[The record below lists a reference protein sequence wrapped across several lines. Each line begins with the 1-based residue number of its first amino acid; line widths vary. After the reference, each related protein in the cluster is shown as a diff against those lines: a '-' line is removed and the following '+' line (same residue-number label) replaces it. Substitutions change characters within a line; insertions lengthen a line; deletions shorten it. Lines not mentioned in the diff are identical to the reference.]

1 MRGLIVVLVLALLQ
15 GRTSASGAPAAP
27 GPAPRALTIAV
38 SGPPTAVEYLPLH
51 LAVAAGD
58 VRDHGLTVMLR
69 VTPGAVQA
77 AEALARGEAD
87 LAATTLEAILRF
99 ALRPGAPPPQLVFA
113 LTAAPPVALLG
124 RPGASAPSLGAL
136 AGRRVGVRAPGAPE
150 LAWLGALLA
159 GAGLRPTDVDV
170 MSLGPRGVAGA
181 LVDGAVDAAL
191 VEEPD
196 ARRLLAA
203 GAPLVADLRGPE
215 AAARALGRPTVNAG
229 LFARAVGGP
238 ADATLAALGRALLAA
253 EARLAAAPAEALARA
268 LPSAVVGLPEA
279 FALRVDA
286 ARALFVPGGRATPR
300 EVAATLA
307 LVAARRALGPAA
319 RGLRPEALV
328 RVVPL
333 TPPAPAPR
341 P

>member
-15 GRTSASGAPAAP
+15 GRASASGAPAAP

-58 VRDHGLTVMLR
+58 VRDDGLTVTLR

-99 ALRPGAPPPQLVFA
+99 ALRPDAPPPQLVFA
-113 LTAAPPVALLG
+113 LTAAPPVALLA
-124 RPGASAPSLGAL
+124 RPGAPAPALGAL

-170 MSLGPRGVAGA
+170 VSLGPRVAAA

-196 ARRLLAA
+196 ARRLFAA

-215 AAARALGRPTVNAG
+215 AAAHALGRPTVNAG

-307 LVAARRALGPAA
+307 LVAAGRALGPAA
-319 RGLRPEALV
+319 RGLRPETLV

-333 TPPAPAPR
+333 TPPAPAAR